1 MFIWSF
7 KWQAPLENVFLLY
20 FRLTRYKYIAP
31 KSILIISIL
40 VINIF
45 KIQVHVD
52 ILEKIWTNININF
65 YKMGS

>member
-1 MFIWSF
+1 MTGTLRKCISS
-7 KWQAPLENVFLLY
+7 
-20 FRLTRYKYIAP
+20 RLISYEYIAP
-31 KSILIISIL
+31 KSILIISTL

-52 ILEKIWTNININF
+52 ILEKIWTNINIKF